1 MEREREIE
9 RVVGGVK
16 NAKGVERCYRE
27 GLENCSSVGK
37 SPTCSSQI
45 FTSISVRLE
54 LNLEWH
60 SDRSLYPSVSTSPF
74 RMWSVERVSTR
85 DPDPEKQIPASSFE
99 FHSTN
104 IYIYRVIRVEL
115 YKLYRVI
122 IFFFRSLFE
131 EGRKIRI
138 NFFWKNLHQLLRLN
152 FKDFIANSL
161 IDSFPVSTSR
171 YLFDKF
177 TLSHSYN
184 PLNNTNSRE
193 KDKFEINAE

>member
-1 MEREREIE
+1 MTLRPFSLSICFNLPLSNVECWKSLDTGSRPRET
-9 RVVGGVK
+9 
-16 NAKGVERCYRE
+16 N
-27 GLENCSSVGK
+27 
-37 SPTCSSQI
+37 
-45 FTSISVRLE
+45 
-54 LNLEWH
+54 
-60 SDRSLYPSVSTSPF
+60 
-74 RMWSVERVSTR
+74 
-85 DPDPEKQIPASSFE
+85 SSFVLRISFNE
-99 FHSTN
+99 Y

-138 NFFWKNLHQLLRLN
+138 SFFWKNLHQLLRLN